1 MITHLNLE
9 ENENQNEILSSS
21 GSPPTPRGIRNVGTK
36 GQLHCLCLWRKYL
49 LQVWKKKTKL
59 VSFAN
64 EYLLLRE
71 TPESLDVMVTQTGR
85 PGVIFNGVAD
95 WVYEEE
101 VLCQLKP
108 WES

>member
-1 MITHLNLE
+1 MFLAQISTTGL
-9 ENENQNEILSSS
+9 
-21 GSPPTPRGIRNVGTK
+21 
-36 GQLHCLCLWRKYL
+36 
-49 LQVWKKKTKL
+49 KKKTKL

-64 EYLLLRE
+64 KYLLLRE

-108 WES
+108 RES

>member
-1 MITHLNLE
+1 MKFFRR
-9 ENENQNEILSSS
+9 QA
-21 GSPPTPRGIRNVGTK
+21 PPQLPVEYATWGPRGNSIAYVFGANIYYRSG
-36 GQLHCLCLWRKYL
+36 
-49 LQVWKKKTKL
+49 KKTKL

-64 EYLLLRE
+64 KYLLLRE

-108 WES
+108 RES